1 MDSKSK
7 WKILHLL
14 FFSLLTVGCDSGPG
28 VLSMSNDYQALELP
42 VQNVYVAVND
52 LPSDLKR
59 KNPAISDYLP
69 DDSDQSLMFSGGLN
83 KSNIAYDDGDVKFS
97 LCANSFIIYGNDIYG
112 DKLSETSNRTS
123 TIEIGGCKEFSN
135 DYNSAIKYTEDLI
148 KNFEKLNPHAIRL
161 DNWFNSATSG
171 DLKRFYG
178 ITSAGNQ
185 TAYSPIS
192 SIEAAKRFSQL
203 SEKINKIQLPD
214 DTEFTSYVVLAVF
227 EGKDITF
234 TIGLYTQKEYGGD
247 NLDFAKEHAIRYAVS
262 AAFKRKYYEGSVLNN
277 PIKWNL
283 PINQQ

>member
-28 VLSMSNDYQALELP
+28 VLSMSNDYQELELP

-59 KNPAISDYLP
+59 KNPKIANYLP
-69 DDSDQSLMFSGGLN
+69 TDDVDWLLFSSGLDTGN
-83 KSNIAYDDGDVKFS
+83 VVYDDGDIKFNV
-97 LCANSFIIYGNDIYG
+97 CGNSFDIDGYE
-112 DKLSETSNRTS
+112 KSKSPNRVS
-123 TIEIGGCKEFSN
+123 VVGIRGCHVFSN

-148 KNFEKLNPHAIRL
+148 KNFEKRNPHAIRL
-161 DNWFNSATSG
+161 DNWFNSATSE

-178 ITSAGNQ
+178 ITSAGDQ

-192 SIEAAKRFSQL
+192 SIEAAKRFSKL
-203 SEKINKIQLPD
+203 SERINNIQLPD

-262 AAFKRKYYEGSVLNN
+262 AAFERKNYEGSVLNE
-277 PIKWNL
+277 PIKWSL
-283 PINQQ
+283 PNNQK